1 MTREER
7 EKLPPDEQAV
17 FCAAF
22 AASYVAAINSEAYDT
37 RRDAKW
43 HASVDAKGALE
54 AFREYRE
61 S

>member
-1 MTREER
+1 MTPEER

-22 AASYVAAINSEAYDT
+22 AASYVMHVNHDSWDKRNNAKWNASE
-37 RRDAKW
+37 DAKL
-43 HASVDAKGALE
+43 AVA
-54 AFREYRE
+54 AFQEDWK